1 MPEMTSYE
9 LPSNKQSSNTIS
21 PSNELF
27 LCEHEKAADLIMK
40 NEKLYKELKQLIDT
54 YKCLNT
60 IREVAFDLFNTFE
73 LDFNYNEYENIFNE
87 VYESMTKT
95 ARKYRKIL
103 YDSLKD
109 KYIKL
114 VPNDN
119 RIILTYDFLDK
130 IIKEL

>member
-1 MPEMTSYE
+1 
-9 LPSNKQSSNTIS
+9 
-21 PSNELF
+21 
-27 LCEHEKAADLIMK
+27 MK

-73 LDFNYNEYENIFNE
+73 LDFNYNDYENIFNA
-87 VYESMTKT
+87 VYYLMTKT
-95 ARKYRKIL
+95 ARKYRNIL
-103 YDSLKD
+103 YDNLKD

-114 VPNDN
+114 VPIDN

>member
-1 MPEMTSYE
+1 
-9 LPSNKQSSNTIS
+9 
-21 PSNELF
+21 
-27 LCEHEKAADLIMK
+27 MK

-87 VYESMTKT
+87 VYDSMTKT
-95 ARKYRKIL
+95 ARKYRNIL
-103 YDSLKD
+103 YDNLKD
-109 KYIKL
+109 KYITL

-119 RIILTYDFLDK
+119 RIILTYEFLDK

>member
-1 MPEMTSYE
+1 
-9 LPSNKQSSNTIS
+9 
-21 PSNELF
+21 
-27 LCEHEKAADLIMK
+27 MK

-87 VYESMTKT
+87 VYDSMTKT
-95 ARKYRKIL
+95 ARKYRNIL
-103 YDSLKD
+103 YDNLKD

-119 RIILTYDFLDK
+119 RIILTYEFLDK

>member
-1 MPEMTSYE
+1 
-9 LPSNKQSSNTIS
+9 
-21 PSNELF
+21 
-27 LCEHEKAADLIMK
+27 MK

-60 IREVAFDLFNTFE
+60 IKEVAFDLFNTFE
-73 LDFNYNEYENIFNE
+73 LDFNYNEYEDIFNV
-87 VYESMTKT
+87 VYNSMIKIIH
-95 ARKYRKIL
+95 KYRTIL
-103 YDSLKD
+103 YDNLKEK

-119 RIILTYDFLDK
+119 RIILTYEFLNK